1 MRHMVNG
8 RIVELEPEPDGSV
21 NSDVLRR
28 AANVPDD
35 RQLILQL
42 PDGTNRV
49 INPGENVR
57 VPQQQFFV
65 DAPAHKRGV
74 GAP

>member
-8 RIVELEPEPDGSV
+8 RIVELEPESDGSV
-21 NSDVLRR
+21 NSDDLRR
-28 AANVPDD
+28 AANVPED

-42 PDGTNRV
+42 PDGSSQV

-57 VPQQQFFV
+57 LAPQQFFV

>member
-1 MRHMVNG
+1 VKHMVNG

-21 NSDVLRR
+21 NSDELRR
-28 AANVPDD
+28 AANIQQD

-42 PDGTNRV
+42 PDGDSRV
-49 INPGENVR
+49 INPGEKVR
-57 VPQQQFFV
+57 VPPQQFFV

-74 GAP
+74 RAY